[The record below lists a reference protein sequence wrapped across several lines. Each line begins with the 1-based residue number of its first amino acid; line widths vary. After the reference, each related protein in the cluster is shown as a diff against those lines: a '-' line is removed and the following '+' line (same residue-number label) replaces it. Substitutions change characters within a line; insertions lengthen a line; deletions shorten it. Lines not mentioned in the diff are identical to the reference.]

1 MRFRRLPFINASDR
15 TIIVRPDNN
24 KLGTRCTTASV
35 PSDATVGSIVD
46 AVDGAL
52 HILED
57 SRNSLREPMMQ
68 LAASA
73 EALAAMAK
81 ALSERP
87 VEVQPVPLPAGD
99 ELKTAIDHLTAKIE
113 QVGSSTF
120 RPTAAFSVELQ
131 ELHELLK
138 EFE

>member
-1 MRFRRLPFINASDR
+1 MRLRKLPFISASGR
-15 TIIVRPDNN
+15 TITVRPDNN
-24 KLGTRCTTASV
+24 KLGTPSAIASV
-35 PSDATVGSIVD
+35 SPDATVGSIVD

-81 ALSERP
+81 AL
-87 VEVQPVPLPAGD
+87 
-99 ELKTAIDHLTAKIE
+99 
-113 QVGSSTF
+113 
-120 RPTAAFSVELQ
+120 
-131 ELHELLK
+131 
-138 EFE
+138 

>member
-1 MRFRRLPFINASDR
+1 MQPAPLAAGDEL
-15 TIIVRPDNN
+15 
-24 KLGTRCTTASV
+24 KTAI
-35 PSDATVGSIVD
+35 DHLTAKI
-46 AVDGAL
+46 
-52 HILED
+52 E
-57 SRNSLREPMMQ
+57 Q
-68 LAASA
+68 LA
-73 EALAAMAK
+73 
-81 ALSERP
+81 ERP

-113 QVGSSTF
+113 QLGSSTF